1 MDGGTTLVGRAAELT
16 ALDAAVRSG
25 QGGGTVL
32 VELAGDPG
40 MGKTRLLTALYE
52 RARDGGLHA
61 VHAAGARMTTGVPYA
76 ALTPLLRTLRIGV
89 DGNGGGTDLTRWE
102 LYRAVRAAFDRPT
115 LVCLDD
121 AHWADSASLDLLG
134 RLLLDP
140 PETGLVAAVAHRH
153 RQDPPELAE
162 ALGRSA
168 PTVER
173 QLLSLRPLSVD
184 DVGRLV
190 GLPAGPRLTETHAAS
205 GGNPLYAL
213 ALRTGVDGG
222 EPAAG
227 PAVAALRAEIG
238 GLEADQT
245 TVLGVAAVAGDGS
258 PPSLVLA
265 CSLDEAGGGSSDRY
279 EAALDRLQHR
289 DLLRLDGDGRLWFRH
304 PVLQSLAYRQLPGS
318 VRRRLHRRLAA
329 ELGRRGS
336 TAPVRALHVVRS
348 AQPGDVPAA
357 RLLLDCAH
365 QIGPRAP
372 GVAVEYLTA
381 ARSLLGPAEPDLVA
395 TIEVETARQLI
406 ATGDLGGAAE
416 ILRAPAPG
424 TEPARH
430 ALVRARLSRLLGRYA
445 EAVATLRAEL
455 ADATDPRQVVL
466 LALEGAMCAAFGG
479 SAAVTE
485 FVALAQRAV
494 GEVSD
499 PAYRAAVQVARAF
512 LTSMTGGPVPTDLAA
527 AAEALDA
534 LSDGHLV
541 QLLDPFGML
550 GWTELEL
557 ERDAAALRHFD
568 RAIAI
573 ADRAGHADLLPYLLV
588 GRSYASSRLGAFD
601 TALDAARDAVD
612 AARRLGGASVVLA
625 VAFQASARVHVSG
638 PAEAATVVRDSGGR
652 PLGTERD
659 WFAEI
664 AARVGARIA
673 VAAGDTGVDAGTLL
687 RACGGETMAWVEV
700 CNRPYWCTVLSEMFL
715 ARGDRDRARHW
726 VVEAARHAAP
736 LGLRGADAHVAT
748 ARARVLAE
756 VDLNAALGAAEDA
769 VAGFGALGWAPDE
782 LYARLLTA
790 TLSARAGRW
799 SAVTDQLA
807 RAHRLATS
815 MPAPWLRRLVAGTQR
830 QLQSAA
836 GRQPAPG
843 ARGELTRR
851 ERQIAELVA
860 AGATNADIAA
870 ALHVTVKTVEAHLSR
885 TYRKLGVRSRAMLVD
900 ALRSA
905 PRT

>member
-1 MDGGTTLVGRAAELT
+1 
-16 ALDAAVRSG
+16 
-25 QGGGTVL
+25 
-32 VELAGDPG
+32 
-40 MGKTRLLTALYE
+40 LL
-52 RARDGGLHA
+52 
-61 VHAAGARMTTGVPYA
+61 
-76 ALTPLLRTLRIGV
+76 
-89 DGNGGGTDLTRWE
+89 
-102 LYRAVRAAFDRPT
+102 
-115 LVCLDD
+115 
-121 AHWADSASLDLLG
+121 
-134 RLLLDP
+134 
-140 PETGLVAAVAHRH
+140 
-153 RQDPPELAE
+153 
-162 ALGRSA
+162 
-168 PTVER
+168 
-173 QLLSLRPLSVD
+173 
-184 DVGRLV
+184 
-190 GLPAGPRLTETHAAS
+190 
-205 GGNPLYAL
+205 
-213 ALRTGVDGG
+213 
-222 EPAAG
+222 
-227 PAVAALRAEIG
+227 
-238 GLEADQT
+238 
-245 TVLGVAAVAGDGS
+245 
-258 PPSLVLA
+258 
-265 CSLDEAGGGSSDRY
+265 
-279 EAALDRLQHR
+279 
-289 DLLRLDGDGRLWFRH
+289 
-304 PVLQSLAYRQLPGS
+304 
-318 VRRRLHRRLAA
+318 RRLAA

-357 RLLLDCAH
+357 RLLLDCA
-365 QIGPRAP
+365 QQVGPRAP

-381 ARSLLGPAEPDLVA
+381 ARSLLGPTEPDLVA

-406 ATGDLGGAAE
+406 ATGDLAAAEE
-416 ILRAPAPG
+416 ILRAPAPAA
-424 TEPARH
+424 ERARH

-445 EAVATLRAEL
+445 EAVATLQAEL
-455 ADATDPRQVVL
+455 AGTSDPRQVVL

-494 GEVSD
+494 GAVTD

-512 LTSMTGGPVPTDLAA
+512 LTSMTGGPVPTDLPAA
-527 AAEALDA
+527 AATLDA

-557 ERDAAALRHFD
+557 ERDAVALRHFE

-625 VAFQASARVHVSG
+625 VAFQASARVYVSG
-638 PAEAATVVRDSGGR
+638 PAEAATVVRDALAR

-664 AARVGARIA
+664 AARVAARISA
-673 VAAGDTGVDAGTLL
+673 TAGDTGVDPNTLL

-715 ARGDRDRARHW
+715 DRGDRERARHW
-726 VVEAARHAAP
+726 LGEAARHAEP

-748 ARARVLAE
+748 ARARLLAE
-756 VDLNAALGAAEDA
+756 VDLAAAVDAAEEA
-769 VAGFGALGWAPDE
+769 VAGFGALGWTPDE
-782 LYARLLTA
+782 MYARLLTA

-815 MPAPWLRRLVAGTQR
+815 MPAPWLHRMVAGAQR

-843 ARGELTRR
+843 GRGELTRR

-885 TYRKLGVRSRAMLVD
+885 AYRKLGVRSRAMLVD
-900 ALRSA
+900 AIRSA
-905 PRT
+905 PSPRNAPSP